1 MPLDETI
8 TFVEARETGKTALK
22 ILGGKLS
29 SGQVNKV
36 QQEREDHRSCT
47 YCGQKGPES
56 PNIDLRKAD
65 CPAFGKKCAKCHQ
78 KGHYAGVCKMKDDK
92 KDETPHD
99 SEKTTAGT
107 HHSTINR
114 MKMSE
119 KTAKIS
125 KVSQQQNM
133 KKLHHEVWDEKN
145 EMYIKSGLPEEPKL
159 KIRMDGC
166 PGENS
171 ASRGFLEV
179 S

>member
-1 MPLDETI
+1 
-8 TFVEARETGKTALK
+8 
-22 ILGGKLS
+22 
-29 SGQVNKV
+29 
-36 QQEREDHRSCT
+36 
-47 YCGQKGPES
+47 
-56 PNIDLRKAD
+56 
-65 CPAFGKKCAKCHQ
+65 
-78 KGHYAGVCKMKDDK
+78 MKDDK

-125 KVSQQQNM
+125 KVSQSTKNLMKQQNM
-133 KKLHHEVWDEKN
+133 KKLRHEVWDEKN
-145 EMYIKSGLPEEPKL
+145 EMYSKSGLPEEPKL